1 MRVLVTGRLPDE
13 VVALIEKDHHVEIN
27 SQNKP
32 MDRESLLS
40 RVGDK
45 EGLLCMI
52 TDRIDTELLNCAP
65 HLKIIAN
72 YGVGFNNIDIN
83 AATEN

>member
-1 MRVLVTGRLPDE
+1 MKVLVTGRLSDE

-27 SQNKP
+27 SQDEP

-52 TDRIDTELLNCAP
+52 TDRNDMELLNCAP

-83 AATEN
+83 AATES